1 MKKTIVFGAVLLFF
15 TVCSYAESEFRDVEL
30 KTNGRIECDITDP
43 FYAGTCPTGTL
54 KIIPKMLGLLIGDR
68 EATRTFFI
76 LAPRGTKF
84 DVATVVK
91 WESDSIEVLNR
102 HIFFKRLMIMKTK
115 ITGSGLDKGA
125 YRVRVGQCE
134 GKIEWAVDNT
144 QRCITASCLD
154 EIIACQSDTECTGWL
169 DCMQECDD
177 NDDPMLCPT
186 VCGAFYQS
194 SEVNTFTQ
202 CALDAGCVEADFS
215 SLPSCELPETTP
227 VAVGN
232 IDGFWWVSA
241 IKGHDYV
248 LYDDCQRFIFEA
260 LNETEISAENSTLV
274 TYKDETRVVKN
285 IGKYTRTDNGNLEL
299 VYENWAGYTE
309 LYYPFHVSSNVMIMH
324 VCSMREDN
332 IPHDYGTLI
341 LTRVPLSSLD
351 SVERAEME
359 TALDNIYQTTLED
372 FYLLRTSGCPND
384 AGDML

>member
-1 MKKTIVFGAVLLFF
+1 MKKAIVLGVAILFS
-15 TVCSYAESEFRDVEL
+15 TVCTYTASYCLDIIL
-30 KTNGRIECDITDP
+30 DTDNGTECDTTDP
-43 FYAGTCPTGTL
+43 FYADTCPIGKL
-54 KIIPKMLGLLIGDR
+54 IILPSMLGLFIGDT

-76 LAPRGTKF
+76 LGPWGAQF
-84 DVATVVK
+84 DVDTVVK
-91 WESDSIEVLNR
+91 WESNSIEVVSKLP
-102 HIFFKRLMIMKTK
+102 FFNILLMKAK
-115 ITGSGLDKGA
+115 INGSGLDKGA
-125 YRVRVGQCE
+125 YRVLIGQYE
-134 GKIEWAVDNT
+134 GKIEWTVDNT
-144 QRCITASCLD
+144 QRCITANCLD
-154 EIIACQSDTECTGWL
+154 EIIACQSETECTGWL

-194 SEVNTFTQ
+194 PEVNTFTQ
-202 CALDAGCVEADFS
+202 CALDKGCVEADFS
-215 SLPSCELPETTP
+215 SLPPCELPETTP
-227 VAVGN
+227 VTVGN

-241 IKGHDYV
+241 IQGHDYV
-248 LYDDCQRFIFEA
+248 LYDDCQRFIFEE
-260 LNETEISAENSTLV
+260 LNESEISAENSTLV